1 MKKLITILL
10 MLTVT
15 LACSDSKKNKVVGSN
30 MINQTKTGDFLSAKI
45 NGVKFYSGNPN
56 YSKFD
61 NTINLY
67 GKSKD
72 KTEKIL
78 FQIIY
83 DNGPSTYNMG
93 KAINKKGNM
102 IYTHNNVPWI
112 VSKNRGEGTITL
124 TEKGD
129 YLIGE
134 FSFLAEDDNITKQI
148 TEGKFK
154 VKMNK

>member
-10 MLTVT
+10 ILIVT
-15 LACSDSKKNKVVGSN
+15 SACSDTKKNKPESN
-30 MINQTKTGDFLSAKI
+30 NAVIQANTDVFMSAKI
-45 NGVKFYSGNPN
+45 NGVKFYSDNPIYN
-56 YSKFD
+56 KFD
-61 NTINLY
+61 DQIDLY
-67 GKSKD
+67 GISKD
-72 KTEKIL
+72 KSEKIL
-78 FQIIY
+78 FHIVY

-93 KAINKKGNM
+93 KATNKKGNM
-102 IYTHNNVPWI
+102 IYTHNNIPWI
-112 VSKNRGEGTITL
+112 VSKHRGEGTITL

-134 FSFLAEDDNITKQI
+134 FSFSAKNDNITKQI

>member
-10 MLTVT
+10 ILTVT
-15 LACSDSKKNKVVGSN
+15 LACSDTKKNKS
-30 MINQTKTGDFLSAKI
+30 KTGAFLSAKI
-45 NGVKFYSGNPN
+45 NGVEFYSDNPN

-61 NTINLY
+61 DSINLY
-67 GKSKD
+67 GNSKD

-78 FQIIY
+78 FHIVY

-93 KAINKKGNM
+93 KATNKKGNM
-102 IYTHNNVPWI
+102 IYTQNNVSWI
-112 VSKNRGEGTITL
+112 VSKHRGEGTITL

-134 FSFLAEDDNITKQI
+134 FSFSAEDDNITKQI

-154 VKMNK
+154 VKMNN

>member
-1 MKKLITILL
+1 MKKLITILFI
-10 MLTVT
+10 LTVT
-15 LACSDSKKNKVVGSN
+15 LACSDAKKNTPKDKN
-30 MINQTKTGDFLSAKI
+30 AIKQNKTETFMSAKI
-45 NGVKFYSGNPN
+45 NGVKFYSDNPN
-56 YSKFD
+56 YTKFD
-61 NTINLY
+61 ETINLY
-67 GKSKD
+67 GESKD

-78 FQIIY
+78 FHIVY

-93 KAINKKGNM
+93 KVINKKGNM
-102 IYTHNNVPWI
+102 IYTHNKVSWI
-112 VSKNRGEGTITL
+112 VSKHRGEGTITL

-134 FSFLAEDDNITKQI
+134 FSFSAEDDSITKQI